1 MNMIDVIKRLAQLD
15 AKNTNM
21 AEDVSSNIGMRD
33 EDAAKKIA
41 QKLMGMP
48 NINRGNIDDHV
59 SKYLKMV
66 GKNPTDLK
74 YLSTLVMSE
83 LEDANMLEDQGVA
96 EGSSACGMSPMPDM
110 AHPHTPASV
119 NITAGSGEELSNML
133 KDIMSLAGV
142 HKVEPHELGAE
153 PEPITLTAEPM
164 TVMGPAASAGDEMR
178 AVIDRINGVH
188 DQDAREGA
196 VPSID
201 NTPTGVDDIP
211 DMDTD
216 AMIDTGRMNQDPAG
230 HPGVGDRM
238 DGDRPRAFATMEESL
253 MDEYKRFVAEGD
265 MGDLSHR
272 SFKKQELQHELG
284 HEVEPAKFAV
294 AIDGRTWK
302 TFDDRRQA
310 ENIARSLQAKG
321 KKATVHSA

>member
-1 MNMIDVIKRLAQLD
+1 MIDVIKRLAQLD

-178 AVIDRINGVH
+178 AVIDRINGDDVGE
-188 DQDAREGA
+188 DEDDEEAKEGQYNNSPNSPEPEEAFDANRFAHQE
-196 VPSID
+196 
-201 NTPTGVDDIP
+201 NTPG
-211 DMDTD
+211 
-216 AMIDTGRMNQDPAG
+216 G
-230 HPGVGDRM
+230 GDRM
-238 DGDRPRAFATMEESL
+238 DGNSPRAFANMEESL
-253 MDEYKRFVAEGD
+253 MDEYKRFVAESD
-265 MGDLSHR
+265 MDDTSR
-272 SFKKQELQHELG
+272 RIFKRNELQHELG
-284 HEVEPAKFAV
+284 HEVEPVKFAV

-321 KKATVHSA
+321 KKATVHPA

>member
-1 MNMIDVIKRLAQLD
+1 MIDVIKRLAELD
-15 AKNTNM
+15 AKNPNM
-21 AEDVSSNIGMRD
+21 AEDVSSNIGMRN
-33 EDAAKKIA
+33 EGAAKKIA

-66 GKNPTDLK
+66 GKNLTDLK

-83 LEDANMLEDQGVA
+83 LEDANMLGDQGVA
-96 EGSSACGMSPMPDM
+96 EGSAACGMSPMPDM
-110 AHPHTPASV
+110 ARPHTPASV

-142 HKVEPHELGAE
+142 HKVEPHELGVE
-153 PEPITLTAEPM
+153 PAPVTLTAQPM
-164 TVMGPAASAGDEMR
+164 TVMGPAVSAGDEMR
-178 AVIDRINGVH
+178 AVIDRINGDH

-196 VPSID
+196 VPGID
-201 NTPTGVDDIP
+201 NTPTSVDDIP

-216 AMIDTGRMNQDPAG
+216 AMIDPGRMNQDPAG
-230 HPGVGDRM
+230 HPGVGGRM
-238 DGDRPRAFATMEESL
+238 DGDRPKAFATMEESL
-253 MDEYKRFVAEGD
+253 MDEYRRFVAEGD

-310 ENIARSLQAKG
+310 ENIARNLQAKG